1 MTTNPDPSL
10 LAFLRDPASY
20 PHRPAGLREVH
31 THASLVF
38 LVPPLVYKI
47 KRPVDFGFLDFSSLE
62 KRRHF
67 CQREVDLNS
76 RLAPGIYQ
84 GVAAITRRG
93 RGFEFDGDGPVTE
106 YAVKMSYM
114 EPEGFLDARLKAGTA
129 GRKEISRVAQALA
142 DFYRQQPSPPDVA
155 KWGTVE
161 KLRLSTDENFAQTEA
176 FIGKTI
182 SRSAFETIREFT
194 EYSYTSRRSAFD
206 RRVAGGWIR
215 DCHGDLHLDHI
226 HITGE
231 ALHIYDCIE
240 FNDRFRHLDVASDVA
255 FLAMDLDFHD
265 HPDLARHLVR
275 RIAKLLEDREMERL
289 MDFHKCYRAY
299 VRGKVE
305 SLHSTSPMADAR
317 EKQAAARK
325 AKRYFKLALAYAVC
339 SVRQQ
344 TIVVMGRVASG
355 KSTLATA
362 IARELGWPLISS
374 DALRKSLA
382 NVPLHHRGD
391 AAERRKLYSPA
402 KTELTYETMIR
413 QAKELLLS
421 GRGVIL
427 DATFSNRHL
436 RDRLRECIGDRN
448 LQWILATADDATTR
462 RRLLERESRPGV
474 TSDARISDREML
486 DSAFSPPDEIPANR
500 LTRISTEGRPVAVV
514 RRLLAAMTRSR
525 R

>member
-38 LVPPLVYKI
+38 LVPPLVYKS

-93 RGFEFDGDGPVTE
+93 RGFEFDGEGPVAE
-106 YAVKMSYM
+106 YAVKMRYM

-194 EYSYTSRRSAFD
+194 EYSYTRRAAFD

-226 HITGE
+226 HITAE
-231 ALHIYDCIE
+231 ALHIYDCI
-240 FNDRFRHLDVASDVA
+240 
-255 FLAMDLDFHD
+255 
-265 HPDLARHLVR
+265 
-275 RIAKLLEDREMERL
+275 
-289 MDFHKCYRAY
+289 
-299 VRGKVE
+299 
-305 SLHSTSPMADAR
+305 
-317 EKQAAARK
+317 
-325 AKRYFKLALAYAVC
+325 
-339 SVRQQ
+339 
-344 TIVVMGRVASG
+344 
-355 KSTLATA
+355 
-362 IARELGWPLISS
+362 
-374 DALRKSLA
+374 
-382 NVPLHHRGD
+382 
-391 AAERRKLYSPA
+391 
-402 KTELTYETMIR
+402 
-413 QAKELLLS
+413 
-421 GRGVIL
+421 
-427 DATFSNRHL
+427 
-436 RDRLRECIGDRN
+436 
-448 LQWILATADDATTR
+448 
-462 RRLLERESRPGV
+462 
-474 TSDARISDREML
+474 
-486 DSAFSPPDEIPANR
+486 
-500 LTRISTEGRPVAVV
+500 
-514 RRLLAAMTRSR
+514 
-525 R
+525 